1 MLNVRTMTTCIKCLY
16 YAPLTG
22 RSYNL
27 SKCLKL
33 DKFINV
39 ARDTCKGDL
48 YFPKTNDPREFK
60 SINCID
66 SIDFKLDLKNLTK

>member
-1 MLNVRTMTTCIKCLY
+1 MTCLKCLY

-48 YFPKTNDPREFK
+48 YFPKKNEPNELNLNH
-60 SINCID
+60 SIKTINSFELKD
-66 SIDFKLDLKNLTK
+66 STKI